1 MAMLIPKL
9 PSVIKKALGLMS
21 GEEIKNTITGAMG
34 APADSMAAT
43 AGRTP
48 MAQRGLTNPR
58 SSAPTFAHAPA
69 L

>member
-1 MAMLIPKL
+1 MLIPKL

-34 APADSMAAT
+34 APAANIAAT

-48 MAQRGLTNPR
+48 MAQRGLTNPN
-58 SSAPTFAHAPA
+58 SSPPIMAHAPA
-69 L
+69 R